1 MLGVS
6 QYFNNKSELEL
17 PTNNCST
24 LALTRIFALAS
35 LCLSVFLCFQ
45 IYCDLYDYSCS
56 IFSPD
61 RSILDCNK
69 NNARLGNINKH
80 KQQCQWCYLAIVQK
94 CCTINEF
101 LTHLLVALADLLIN
115 PYWRREV
122 DIYISRWSQVPMTV
136 TNRVKHYA
144 GALIFHLPNIYISL
158 LTRTG

>member
-94 CCTINEF
+94 YCNKWDFTVLCCSDRPCDKYI
-101 LTHLLVALADLLIN
+101 LVKSS
-115 PYWRREV
+115 
-122 DIYISRWSQVPMTV
+122 ISIWKSVPMTV

>member
-1 MLGVS
+1 MLRIS

-69 NNARLGNINKH
+69 NTTLSSSNINKH
-80 KQQCQWCYLAIVQK
+80 NNANGAI
-94 CCTINEF
+94 
-101 LTHLLVALADLLIN
+101 
-115 PYWRREV
+115 
-122 DIYISRWSQVPMTV
+122 
-136 TNRVKHYA
+136 
-144 GALIFHLPNIYISL
+144 
-158 LTRTG
+158 